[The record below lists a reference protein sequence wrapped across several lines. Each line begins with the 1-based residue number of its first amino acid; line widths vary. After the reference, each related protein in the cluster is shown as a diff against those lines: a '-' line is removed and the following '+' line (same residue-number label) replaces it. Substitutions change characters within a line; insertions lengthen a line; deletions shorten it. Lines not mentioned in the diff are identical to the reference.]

1 MEIGPTL
8 RKVRRAR
15 GITLKEVSQEAGL
28 SKSFVSQVEA
38 GDANPSIASL
48 KRIASALD
56 LPLAT
61 LFVTTGSVPESASTR
76 GDATVIRRDERK
88 MLIAP
93 KTDGALFLL
102 SPEDCGQLEV
112 SFNEYQQGYDT
123 GEEMYTH
130 KGEECGFVLTGVLEV
145 IVDGDT
151 YVLEAGDSIYF
162 SSRLPHRFRNR
173 GPQVVTTLWVNTPRS
188 Y

>member
-8 RKVRRAR
+8 RRVRRER
-15 GITLKEVSQEAGL
+15 GITIKEVSQEAGL

-61 LFVTTGSVPESASTR
+61 LFVSTGSAAESESTR
-76 GDATVIRRDERK
+76 SDVTVIRSDQRK
-88 MLIAP
+88 TLIAP
-93 KTDGALFLL
+93 KTEGALFLL
-102 SPEDCGQLEV
+102 SPEDRGQMEV
-112 SFNEYQQGYDT
+112 SYSEYQEGYDT

-130 KGEECGFVLTGVLEV
+130 EGEECGLVLTGVLEV
-145 IVDGDT
+145 TVGSDT
-151 YVLEAGDSIYF
+151 YVLAAGDSIYF
-162 SSRLPHRFRNR
+162 SSRLPHRFRNC
-173 GPQVVTTLWVNTPRS
+173 GSQTVITLWVNTPRS